1 MKAYQLLAEKETP
14 NILEQNI
21 HSLRDIYQCYTKQ
34 DIIEILKMHGI
45 KGYSG
50 YTKSDL
56 VIYALKN
63 ILNPEIIERFFT
75 CLRDDEIE
83 AFQDVIKA
91 KGIYKIDDV
100 ALYGRILDAGYCGF
114 YGLEFIDIPED
125 VIEAYKQL
133 DRKAF
138 HKKRQYRSF
147 LIDCFQIAGVLYGVA
162 PLFIISKIFHQKF
175 GIELTQ
181 EQIIEEMKEVP
192 EFLYDFIISKNLC
205 IHSSLLEGE
214 VYKYL
219 QLYQGNR
226 GFYIPSVEEIE
237 TYVKYGYFVDSEAL
251 KEFTL
256 YMKTEMKGFEGIA
269 EMAVALIQQAIGF
282 GCQTEDVYD
291 ILKQHGVEIINE
303 KQRRRV
309 TKLIKNL
316 CEDTRLIIN
325 RGHKQKELKGLRRR
339 EANIVEFK
347 KIKERKIYPND
358 LCPCGSGR
366 KFKDCCGR
374 KRKS

>member
-56 VIYALKN
+56 VIYAVKNLLK
-63 ILNPEIIERFFT
+63 PEIIERFFT

-138 HKKRQYRSF
+138 HKNSRSF
-147 LIDCFQIAGVLYGVA
+147 IWG
-162 PLFIISKIFHQKF
+162 
-175 GIELTQ
+175 
-181 EQIIEEMKEVP
+181 
-192 EFLYDFIISKNLC
+192 
-205 IHSSLLEGE
+205 SST
-214 VYKYL
+214 VYYI
-219 QLYQGNR
+219 QN
-226 GFYIPSVEEIE
+226 IPSKVW
-237 TYVKYGYFVDSEAL
+237 D
-251 KEFTL
+251 
-256 YMKTEMKGFEGIA
+256 
-269 EMAVALIQQAIGF
+269 
-282 GCQTEDVYD
+282 
-291 ILKQHGVEIINE
+291 
-303 KQRRRV
+303 
-309 TKLIKNL
+309 
-316 CEDTRLIIN
+316 
-325 RGHKQKELKGLRRR
+325 
-339 EANIVEFK
+339 
-347 KIKERKIYPND
+347 
-358 LCPCGSGR
+358 
-366 KFKDCCGR
+366 
-374 KRKS
+374 